1 MIMGQILNDC
11 IGDGAKKKLAKRRI
25 NIISSNVNSYSR
37 LVNSEEQLKNAVEV
51 NGIAA
56 LLGEIRADAD
66 EERAAKAAKTKANDF
81 EKAQRKNANAA
92 AFTSKKEELQPAL
105 AALAEGL
112 VSGALSIDNVK
123 NGDLVNLLKYFFEAS
138 INEISKLKREGLMEN
153 VLDLLE
159 NYKACR
165 VAV

>member
-1 MIMGQILNDC
+1 
-11 IGDGAKKKLAKRRI
+11 
-25 NIISSNVNSYSR
+25 
-37 LVNSEEQLKNAVEV
+37 
-51 NGIAA
+51 
-56 LLGEIRADAD
+56 
-66 EERAAKAAKTKANDF
+66 
-81 EKAQRKNANAA
+81 
-92 AFTSKKEELQPAL
+92 LQPAL

-138 INEISKLKREGLMEN
+138 INGISKLKREGLMEN